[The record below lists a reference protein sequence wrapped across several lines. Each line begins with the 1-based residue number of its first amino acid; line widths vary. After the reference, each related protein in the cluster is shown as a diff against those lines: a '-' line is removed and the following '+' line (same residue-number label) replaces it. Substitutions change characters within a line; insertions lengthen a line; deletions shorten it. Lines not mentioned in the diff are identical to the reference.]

1 MRGIQEGYG
10 LVSSTLI
17 AMAEAILARDSSDSN
32 DESFIVKESCGFVS
46 SAKERQVFVIESEK
60 SSDGDGVRDVYV
72 LCSMLASE

>member
-1 MRGIQEGYG
+1 
-10 LVSSTLI
+10 
-17 AMAEAILARDSSDSN
+17 
-32 DESFIVKESCGFVS
+32 VS